1 MPSERPARH
10 GPWFWSHPRVAI
22 GVAGALTAAISLLRF
37 SVDGV
42 EDSIANLY
50 ALPVALVALTSGRRA
65 GLMAGVAAS
74 GLLLWWVL
82 AADQHL
88 TPLGWTSRVVPLV
101 LLGGLVG
108 DAADRVRSADLLERR
123 ARALEALGRDTA
135 ELHDSL
141 LQHLAVA
148 KWRLESG
155 DAEHGL
161 DSITDAMADGQEL
174 IRQLLGSDSVLP
186 GDHRR
191 SLSASRI
198 RPTKPSAS

>member
-1 MPSERPARH
+1 LAL
-10 GPWFWSHPRVAI
+10 
-22 GVAGALTAAISLLRF
+22 GVAGALTTAISLLRF

-50 ALPVALVALTSGRRA
+50 ALPVALVALTFGRRA
-65 GLMAGVAAS
+65 GLMAGVAAT

-88 TPLGWTSRVVPLV
+88 TPLGWTSRVMPLV

-108 DAADRVRSADLLERR
+108 DAADRVRSVDRTERH

-155 DAEHGL
+155 DTEHSL
-161 DSITDAMADGQEL
+161 DSITEAMADGQEL

-186 GDHRR
+186 GDRRR
-191 SLSASRI
+191 SLPATPFGQAKRSMS
-198 RPTKPSAS
+198 

>member
-1 MPSERPARH
+1 MDSERPSRH
-10 GPWFWSHPRVAI
+10 GPWFWRHPLLAL
-22 GVAGALTAAISLLRF
+22 GVAGLLAAAISVLRF
-37 SVDGV
+37 SVGGV

-65 GLMAGVAAS
+65 GLVAGVTAT

-82 AADQHL
+82 TTDQHL
-88 TPLGWTSRVVPLV
+88 TRLGWTSRVVPLV

-108 DAADRVRSADLLERR
+108 DAADRGRNADRTERH
-123 ARALEALGRDTA
+123 ARALEQLGRDTA

-155 DAEHGL
+155 DTEHSL
-161 DSITDAMADGQEL
+161 DSITDAMTDGQDL
-174 IRQLLGSDSVLP
+174 VSRLLGSDSVLP
-186 GDHRR
+186 GNRR
-191 SLSASRI
+191 NS
-198 RPTKPSAS
+198 RPTSRVDGGRITP

>member
-1 MPSERPARH
+1 MHSERPSRH
-10 GPWFWSHPRVAI
+10 GPWFWRHPLLAL
-22 GVAGALTAAISLLRF
+22 GVAGLLAAAISVLRF
-37 SVDGV
+37 SVGGV

-65 GLMAGVAAS
+65 GLIAGATAT

-108 DAADRVRSADLLERR
+108 DASDRVRSADRTERH
-123 ARALEALGRDTA
+123 ARALEQLGRDTA

-155 DAEHGL
+155 DTEHSL
-161 DSITDAMADGQEL
+161 DSITQAMTDGQDL
-174 IRQLLGSDSVLP
+174 VSKLLGSDSVLP
-186 GDHRR
+186 GDRR
-191 SLSASRI
+191 HS
-198 RPTKPSAS
+198 RPTSRVDGARTTP

>member
-1 MPSERPARH
+1 MA
-10 GPWFWSHPRVAI
+10 
-22 GVAGALTAAISLLRF
+22 AAISVLRF
-37 SVDGV
+37 SVGGV

-65 GLMAGVAAS
+65 GLVAGVTAT

-82 AADQHL
+82 TTDQHL

-108 DAADRVRSADLLERR
+108 DAADRVRNADRTERH
-123 ARALEALGRDTA
+123 ARALEQLGRDTA

-155 DAEHGL
+155 DTEHSL
-161 DSITDAMADGQEL
+161 DSITDAMTDGQDL
-174 IRQLLGSDSVLP
+174 VSRLLGSDSVIP
-186 GDHRR
+186 GDRR
-191 SLSASRI
+191 NS
-198 RPTKPSAS
+198 RPTSRVDGGRITP